1 VFRDIKIRKSFGA
14 LIKVIVFIGICYAL
28 YIQLAKITLTDF
40 EDLHVSSWLYF
51 LGALLLVI
59 LNWGIELIKWTI
71 IIKPISKEHS
81 SPTLIKSLFAGIA
94 TGIITPN
101 RLGNF
106 IGRMLYFKGR
116 KRILAALGTLYANL
130 AQFLATLIFGAI
142 GFYSVGE
149 QLIGTENYYLLKA
162 VLISVLCLSFFLYII
177 FAFGPEI
184 FKFMYRKYQN
194 TVDVLQEQL
203 KHVSFILL
211 LLSLLRYLVFI
222 SQFGLL
228 LLAFEATYSEDLISA
243 LYLHFLIISIMP
255 SLFMGKLVI
264 RETVALVILG
274 TFIPNNA
281 IIVVSSLT
289 LWMIN
294 LGVPSLIGLYF
305 ILKKRIINVG

>member
-1 VFRDIKIRKSFGA
+1 MFRNIKIRKSFGA

-28 YIQLAKITLTDF
+28 YIQLAKLSIADF
-40 EDLHVSSWLYF
+40 EELNISNWTYF
-51 LGALLLVI
+51 LIAVFLVFF
-59 LNWGIELIKWTI
+59 NWGVELVKWMI
-71 IIKPISKEHS
+71 IIKPISNEHS
-81 SPTLIKSLFAGIA
+81 SATLIKSLFSGIA

-130 AQFLATLIFGAI
+130 SQFLATLIFGAV
-142 GFYSVGE
+142 GFYSVGD
-149 QLIGTENYYLLKA
+149 QLIGEENHFILKA
-162 VLISVLCLSFFLYII
+162 VLITAISMSFFLYII

-194 TVDVLQEQL
+194 TVDILQEQL

-228 LLAFEATYSEDLISA
+228 LLAYGADYSEDLISA

-255 SLFMGKLVI
+255 TLIMGKLVI
-264 RETVALVILG
+264 RETIALLILG
-274 TFIPNNA
+274 SFIPNQA
-281 IIVVSSLT
+281 IIVISSLT
-289 LWMIN
+289 LWVIN
-294 LGVPSLIGLYF
+294 LGIPSLIGLYF
-305 ILKKRIINVG
+305 ILKKRIVNVA

>member
-1 VFRDIKIRKSFGA
+1 MFIDIKIRKSFGA

-28 YIQLAKITLTDF
+28 YIQLAKISITDF
-40 EDLHVSSWLYF
+40 KDLHVSNWVYF
-51 LGALLLVI
+51 ILAVFLVL
-59 LNWGIELIKWTI
+59 LNWGIELIKWMI
-71 IIKPISKEHS
+71 IINPISKEHS
-81 SPTLIKSLFAGIA
+81 RSTLIKSLFAGIA
-94 TGIITPN
+94 TGIVTPN

-106 IGRMLYFKGR
+106 LGRMLYFYGR

-142 GFYSVGE
+142 GFYSVGD
-149 QLIGTENYYLLKA
+149 QLIGEYNHFLLKA
-162 VLISVLCLSFFLYII
+162 FLITALCLSFFLYII

-194 TVDVLQEQL
+194 TVTILQEQL

-222 SQFGLL
+222 SQFGFLL
-228 LLAFEATYSEDLISA
+228 MAFGASYSEDLISA
-243 LYLHFLIISIMP
+243 LYLHFLIISILP
-255 SLFMGKLVI
+255 SLVMGKLVI

-289 LWMIN
+289 LWAIN
-294 LGVPSLIGLYF
+294 LGFPALIGLYF
-305 ILKKRIINVG
+305 ILKKRIINVV